1 MSRNHKFYNPEGL
14 YFINFADWLDVLVG
28 NFKPHDAIVRQRG
41 TDSNG
46 SYFT

>member
-14 YFINFADWLDVLVG
+14 YFINFADWLDVVVG

-41 TDSNG
+41 E
-46 SYFT
+46 